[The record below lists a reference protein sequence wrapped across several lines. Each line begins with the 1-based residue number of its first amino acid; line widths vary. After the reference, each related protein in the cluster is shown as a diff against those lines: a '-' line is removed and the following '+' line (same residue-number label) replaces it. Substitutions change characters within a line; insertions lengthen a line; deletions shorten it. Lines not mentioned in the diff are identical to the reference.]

1 MKIEINL
8 KIILIAVLF
17 FLINKIE
24 IYAIFLLFIIIHE
37 IIHAITGVMLG
48 FKPKK
53 IRLNPLGVLIEFYNY
68 SKTSDH
74 LKKILI
80 YVSGPISNII
90 LSIIFYF
97 FNIDIE
103 LKTKLIYTN
112 LVIGIFNLIPILPLD
127 GGRIFREIL
136 IKFIGNKNAN
146 IFMIKSTKIILSIFT
161 LIYSIMIFK
170 MKNIAVFFLII
181 YLWYL
186 YLIEEKKVKIITKV
200 YDAASKNLV

>member
-8 KIILIAVLF
+8 KIILIAILF
-17 FLINKIE
+17 FLINKID

-37 IIHAITGVMLG
+37 IIHAVAGMILG

-53 IRLNPLGVLIEFYNY
+53 IRLNPLGVLVEFYN
-68 SKTSDH
+68 SNTGNS

-80 YVSGPISNII
+80 YISGPISNII
-90 LSIIFYF
+90 FSLIFYF
-97 FNIDIE
+97 MNIE
-103 LKTKLIYTN
+103 LNLKTKLIYTN
-112 LVIGIFNLIPILPLD
+112 LVIGVFNLIPILPLD

-136 IKFIGNKNAN
+136 VKFIGNRNAN

-161 LIYSIMIFK
+161 LMYSIVIFK
-170 MKNIAVFFLII
+170 MKNIAIFFLII

-186 YLIEEKKVKIITKV
+186 YLVEEKNVRITTKV
-200 YDAASKNLV
+200 YDAASKNLI

>member
-8 KIILIAVLF
+8 KIILIAILF
-17 FLINKIE
+17 FLINKID

-37 IIHAITGVMLG
+37 IIHAVAGMILS

-53 IRLNPLGVLIEFYNY
+53 IRLNPLGVLVEFYN
-68 SKTSDH
+68 SNTGNS

-80 YVSGPISNII
+80 YISGPISNII
-90 LSIIFYF
+90 FSLIFYF
-97 FNIDIE
+97 MNIE
-103 LKTKLIYTN
+103 LNLKTKLIYTN
-112 LVIGIFNLIPILPLD
+112 LVIGVFNLIPILPLD

-136 IKFIGNKNAN
+136 VKFIGNRNAN

-161 LIYSIMIFK
+161 LMYSIVIFK
-170 MKNIAVFFLII
+170 MKNIAIFFLII

-186 YLIEEKKVKIITKV
+186 YLVEEKNVRITTKV
-200 YDAASKNLV
+200 YDAASKNLI